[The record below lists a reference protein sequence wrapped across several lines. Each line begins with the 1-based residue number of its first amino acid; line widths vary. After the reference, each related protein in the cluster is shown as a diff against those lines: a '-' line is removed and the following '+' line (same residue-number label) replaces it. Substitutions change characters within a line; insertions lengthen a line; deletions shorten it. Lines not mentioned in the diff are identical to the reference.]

1 MCVGPRFEDETFKLV
16 RRTMIATQT
25 WRQELSRPT
34 GSSRLPF
41 RTGNVVRLRSMAEPQ
56 PELSAGDLAGLLRAV
71 ASKDRDAFARLFDYF
86 APRIKSMM
94 MRSRLDATPAEDV
107 AQDTMLTVWRKAHLY
122 DPDMGSASAWI
133 YTIARNRRIDLA
145 RSAQRAPLA
154 SPEAGHDQV
163 DEQPL
168 PDDVV
173 AAVELEEKVRMAL
186 AALNPDQQHVVTLSF
201 FENRSHAEIAEKLD
215 LPLGTVKSRIRL
227 AFHRLRDLLGEF
239 Q

>member
-1 MCVGPRFEDETFKLV
+1 
-16 RRTMIATQT
+16 
-25 WRQELSRPT
+25 
-34 GSSRLPF
+34 
-41 RTGNVVRLRSMAEPQ
+41 MAEPQ
-56 PELSAGDLAGLLRAV
+56 PEVSAGELAGLLRAV

-94 MRSRLDATPAEDV
+94 MGGGMDATPAEDV

-122 DPDMGSASAWI
+122 DPDLGSASAWI

-145 RSAQRAPLA
+145 RSAQRAPLE
-154 SPEAGHDQV
+154 SSEAGHDQV
-163 DEQPL
+163 DDQPL

-173 AAVELEEKVRMAL
+173 AAVELEDRVRMAL
-186 AALNPDQQHVVTLSF
+186 AELKSEQQHVVTLSF